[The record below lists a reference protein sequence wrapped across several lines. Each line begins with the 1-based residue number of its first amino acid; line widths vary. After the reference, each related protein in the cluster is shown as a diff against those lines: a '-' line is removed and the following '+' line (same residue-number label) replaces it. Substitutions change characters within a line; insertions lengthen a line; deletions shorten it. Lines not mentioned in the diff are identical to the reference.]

1 MKCWPLLDCVRRGAD
16 LEQSLRPAALAYR
29 VLAPHPDSVATRLS
43 LHTLRLRKTPGRP
56 WGHSPAPEW
65 ADLEYAVAVHR
76 RYRLQCSSRNQVNGA
91 LRADDI
97 AHETEGTRE
106 PETPRPRTHGHH
118 AYATTGCGTKRRSSS
133 SKTAYLLADM
143 IGDLLHGRGPKP
155 AGPRPTTI
163 TREERFAA
171 DVRLRG
177 SRTAW
182 RDKRRTPRPRPVAGP
197 GRRSG

>member
-1 MKCWPLLDCVRRGAD
+1 VSVG
-16 LEQSLRPAALAYR
+16 SVPAS
-29 VLAPHPDSVATRLS
+29 HPDCRCHKIVTAHASVAKDSGKALG
-43 LHTLRLRKTPGRP
+43 TLPGAGVGRSGIRRRSASTLP
-56 WGHSPAPEW
+56 
-65 ADLEYAVAVHR
+65 LAVLLTEPGERRVARR
-76 RYRLQCSSRNQVNGA
+76 RYRARD
-91 LRADDI
+91 RR
-97 AHETEGTRE
+97 HE
-106 PETPRPRTHGHH
+106 ETPRPRTHGHH

>member
-56 WGHSPAPEW
+56 WGHSPARECGRFRIRRRSASTLP
-65 ADLEYAVAVHR
+65 LAVLLTEPGERRVARR
-76 RYRLQCSSRNQVNGA
+76 RYRARD
-91 LRADDI
+91 RR
-97 AHETEGTRE
+97 HE
-106 PETPRPRTHGHH
+106 ETPRPRTHGHH